1 MLVDFIVVDVVNVDV
16 GEMLVDFIVVD
27 VVNVDVG

>member
-1 MLVDFIVVDVVNVDV
+1 MKTIICRTITDVLMLT
-16 GEMLVDFIVVD
+16 EMLVDFIVVD